1 MNYLATVTSKRQ
13 LTIPIDI
20 YRLMNLVE
28 GNKVLVS
35 IEDQVI
41 KIEPA
46 QALVEKLAGS
56 VKLPKRFKN
65 KTVDQIITLAK
76 KEYFKNK

>member
-76 KEYFKNK
+76 KEYFKQK